1 MAEDAKRDLHIQN
14 SAFKNQMTQIK
25 DDKAKVDKQLIETE
39 CLLSDKDRLLQNL
52 TAETKSKLNKLE
64 DERAE
69 LQDKVSWYRE
79 NQQLISEGETDLK
92 SGNE

>member
-1 MAEDAKRDLHIQN
+1 
-14 SAFKNQMTQIK
+14 MTQIK
-25 DDKAKVDKQLIETE
+25 DEKAKVDKQLIQTE

-52 TAETKSKLNKLE
+52 TAESKSKISKLE
-64 DERAE
+64 DDRAE

-79 NQQLISEGETDLK
+79 NQRLISEGETDLK

>member
-1 MAEDAKRDLHIQN
+1 MAEDAKRDLNLQN
-14 SAFKNQMTQIK
+14 SAFKAQMNQIK